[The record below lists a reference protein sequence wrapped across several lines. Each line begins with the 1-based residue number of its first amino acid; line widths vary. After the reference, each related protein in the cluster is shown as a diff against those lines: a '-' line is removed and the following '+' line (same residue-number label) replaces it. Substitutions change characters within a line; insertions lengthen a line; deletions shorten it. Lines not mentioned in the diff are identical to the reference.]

1 MAKRRKLHNVNCIE
15 EYGIDECQFRMLLQM
30 DMFQGGL
37 ERIVLEGR
45 PLPKITIQDLDDK
58 SIYKV
63 FYPAD
68 LRKIATDDE
77 AYEYFLDYC
86 IDCGL

>member
-30 DMFQGGL
+30 DMLQGGL

-58 SIYKV
+58 NIYKV

-77 AYEYFLDYC
+77 AYEDFLDYC